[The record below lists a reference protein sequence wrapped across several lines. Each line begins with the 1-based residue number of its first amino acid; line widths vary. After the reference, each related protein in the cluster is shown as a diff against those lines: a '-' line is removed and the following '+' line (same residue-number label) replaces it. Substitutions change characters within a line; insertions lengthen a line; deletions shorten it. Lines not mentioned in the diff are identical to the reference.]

1 MSASHGVAEE
11 KEGIDARGKKYSY
24 KTNGWDY
31 KTGELID
38 EEKW

>member
-1 MSASHGVAEE
+1 MSASHGVAEQ
-11 KEGIDARGKKYSY
+11 KEGINAYGEKYLY